1 MSYYAT
7 IDGAFEISH
16 GMDLDKLLD
25 MIDDSSYS
33 NAIEIISEDA
43 DGFTL
48 VFDCYGDYKEDE
60 IIAFLKE
67 IEPHTISGEIDY
79 YAEGN
84 EFWRHYFIPGK
95 GWVEQYGFI
104 KYEARYR
111 TIESM
116 SEKIKAAA
124 GKGDAYR

>member
-25 MIDDSSYS
+25 MIHDSSYS
-33 NAIEIISEDA
+33 DAIEIISEDGK
-43 DGFTL
+43 GFTL
-48 VFDCYGDYKEDE
+48 TFGCYGDYKEDE

-104 KYEARYR
+104 KYETRYR
-111 TIESM
+111 TIDSM
-116 SEKIKAAA
+116 LEKIKAAA
-124 GKGDAYR
+124 DKGDASR